1 MVRRRV
7 EETKHFAGAKAI
19 RAGRD
24 LEGVAD
30 TLRMALAM
38 SPIEQRERMRS
49 LRSQVAEFN
58 VYRWAGRMLL
68 DATRL
73 RQRERLQVRL
83 AGRTRRRLARTMG

>member
-1 MVRRRV
+1 
-7 EETKHFAGAKAI
+7 
-19 RAGRD
+19 
-24 LEGVAD
+24 
-30 TLRMALAM
+30 
-38 SPIEQRERMRS
+38 
-49 LRSQVAEFN
+49 